1 MSALKRVSFLLLAGE
16 GASNVE
22 GRRHVVEL
30 LDIEMLKNVD
40 DDRSW
45 VANAS
50 RVPKMIRF
58 YGGE

>member
-1 MSALKRVSFLLLAGE
+1 M
-16 GASNVE
+16 
-22 GRRHVVEL
+22 EL

>member
-1 MSALKRVSFLLLAGE
+1 MSVMKRVSFLLLAGE
-16 GASNVE
+16 EASNGE
-22 GRRHVVEL
+22 GRRHDEEL
-30 LDIEMLKNVD
+30 LDIEMLKKAD

-45 VANAS
+45 VANAG